1 MSSETMQRTSD
12 TSGKGLHLTNDGR
25 KCLTRSPIRISS
37 LNLRIAT
44 EKTKRESKSR
54 IVWGAC
60 IARSCSLILE
70 QHGSFRRL
78 YLKESSTSSAKL
90 VITVQRGVAEMQHG
104 NLRKTPKHQRCQLG
118 HRQRSLSN
126 IERILPSTVATPLPL
141 RKRDERLREIQS
153 RSVLRTTT
161 SLATLRARR
170 GTKRTADR

>member
-1 MSSETMQRTSD
+1 MQRTSD
-12 TSGKGLHLTNDGR
+12 TSGKGLHLTSDGR
-25 KCLTRSPIRISS
+25 KCLTRNPIRTSS

-44 EKTKRESKSR
+44 EKTKRESRSR
-54 IVWGAC
+54 IVWSAC
-60 IARSCSLILE
+60 IVRESSLISE
-70 QHGSFRRL
+70 HEPFRRL

-126 IERILPSTVATPLPL
+126 IERILPSIVATPLPL